1 MELTNDFVIERGI
14 EETWA
19 ILNDLEFIAP
29 CMPGA
34 QLTEIEGDEYR
45 GLVKIKV
52 GPITANYKGKASF
65 IEQDAANHVA
75 KLKAEGRDPR
85 QGNANAVVTATLEE
99 VAADQTRVEIH
110 TDLGLSGKIASFGRG
125 AIEDVSKKLLGQFSD
140 NLRDKLASESPSG
153 GSATGQAVS
162 AGADGAAAAADN
174 AAATVGDAASS
185 AADSVSGAASSA
197 ADSVSGA
204 ASSAAD
210 SVGDAAAAA
219 AEKVGDAASSAAD
232 SASDAASSAADSVS
246 GAASSAAD
254 SVSGA
259 ASSAA
264 GTVEAATDKVSGG
277 VRKINSPEPEAV
289 DLLAVGGESMAKRL
303 VPAVGLLAVV
313 VAFIWWLISRG

>member
-34 QLTEIEGDEYR
+34 KLTEIEGDEYR

-65 IEQDAANHVA
+65 IEQDAENHVA

-99 VAADQTRVEIH
+99 LAADQTKVEIH

-125 AIEDVSKKLLGQFSD
+125 AIEDVSKKLLGQFTD
-140 NLRDKLASESPSG
+140 NLRDKLADESPSG
-153 GSATGQAVS
+153 PGGVAA
-162 AGADGAAAAADN
+162 AAGAAAD
-174 AAATVGDAASS
+174 AAAASVDDAASAAADAAADAASTVADKVGS
-185 AADSVSGAASSA
+185 AASGAAS
-197 ADSVSGA
+197 
-204 ASSAAD
+204 
-210 SVGDAAAAA
+210 
-219 AEKVGDAASSAAD
+219 
-232 SASDAASSAADSVS
+232 
-246 GAASSAAD
+246 
-254 SVSGA
+254 A

-264 GTVEAATDKVSGG
+264 GAVAGTTSGG
-277 VRKINSPEPEAV
+277 VRKIDSPEPEAV
-289 DLLAVGGESMAKRL
+289 DLLAVGGESMAKRVL
-303 VPAVGLLAVV
+303 PAVGI
-313 VAFIWWLISRG
+313 VALVALFIWWLISRG